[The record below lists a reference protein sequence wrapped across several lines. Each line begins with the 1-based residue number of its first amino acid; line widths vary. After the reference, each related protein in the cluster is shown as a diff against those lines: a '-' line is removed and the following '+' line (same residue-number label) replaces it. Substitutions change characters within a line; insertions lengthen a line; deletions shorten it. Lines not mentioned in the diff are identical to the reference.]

1 MVVGIWFGMDL
12 LERHLEGSVPGSG
25 PIHDRHFSFGWC
37 TIGENWDE
45 SVMLYHA
52 DKALFGAW
60 DLDLDGIAQSATYH
74 SHFPIADCGLRIC
87 IQRRRVL
94 FSRRSIGSRD
104 GEEEDLGRGTL
115 SPRGDPEGKEI
126 VLIVLVFIP
135 SNVLPSI

>member
-1 MVVGIWFGMDL
+1 MVVEIWFGTDL

-25 PIHDRHFSFGWC
+25 PIHDRHFSFGWF

-74 SHFPIADCGLRIC
+74 SHFPIADCGLRIANMHSAASGSVFQE
-87 IQRRRVL
+87 INRLKRWRRRGC
-94 FSRRSIGSRD
+94 R
-104 GEEEDLGRGTL
+104 
-115 SPRGDPEGKEI
+115 
-126 VLIVLVFIP
+126 
-135 SNVLPSI
+135 